1 MDNKFL
7 IKDGDKANWEIPNG
21 YPWKEIIP
29 TVIIDNEIIS
39 FVNSS
44 EGATDTAHSFKLV
57 KGVTY
62 KVVWDGQEY
71 NCTCE
76 LLEGIF
82 LTLGNLTASGF
93 EGVEDTGEPFLFIES
108 MFDRSIV
115 SLNGAGEHTVTLIE
129 QTPVYHTV
137 SPNFIPIVT
146 EENVG
151 AIKIYKFT
159 NSAVDVATMKEAVTA
174 FKAGKCRIFWGEKEF
189 LYANIDSSDNFYVMT
204 TYSPGYRLK
213 YKPINDSGKT
223 FYHYEIPTY
232 HSIGDVQCN
241 NLQIGDYRIIV
252 NDDGTLS
259 TTKVTN

>member
-7 IKDGDKANWEIPNG
+7 IKDGNNASWEIPNG

-39 FVNSS
+39 FVDSG
-44 EGATDTAHSFKLV
+44 EGATDTTHSFKLV

-108 MFDRSIV
+108 MYDRSIV
-115 SLNGAGEHTVTLIE
+115 SLNGAGKHTVTLIE

-137 SPNFIPIVT
+137 DPNFIPIVT
-146 EENVG
+146 EENAG
-151 AIKIYKFT
+151 AIKIYNFT
-159 NSAVDVATMKEAVTA
+159 NNAVDVATMKEAVTT
-174 FKAGKCRIFWGEKEF
+174 FKAGKCRIFWRGKEF
-189 LYANIDSSDNFYVMT
+189 LYADIDSSDNFYVMT
-204 TYSPGYRLK
+204 TYSPGQRLK
-213 YKPINDSGKT
+213 YKPINDSGRT
-223 FYHYEIPTY
+223 FYHDEIRTY
-232 HSIGDVQCN
+232 HSIGYVQCSD
-241 NLQIGDYRIIV
+241 LQIGNYRIIV

-259 TTKVTN
+259 ITKVTN